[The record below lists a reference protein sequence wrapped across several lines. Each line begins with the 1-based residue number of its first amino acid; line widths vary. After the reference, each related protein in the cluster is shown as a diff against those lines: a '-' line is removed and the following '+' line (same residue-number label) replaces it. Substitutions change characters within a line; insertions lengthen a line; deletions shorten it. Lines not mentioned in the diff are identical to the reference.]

1 MKEVQD
7 YLTTI
12 FFDNSHDNIYKEDFM
27 SKYILSCGYRKR
39 YIESIFRNVTSQV
52 SNIFTELEKN
62 ICKDRIELYD
72 IYFIV
77 KDECEIT
84 AMDVFFHFIKNF

>member
-12 FFDNSHDNIYKEDFM
+12 FFGNSIDGVRKEDSL
-27 SKYILSCGYRKR
+27 SKFILSCGYRKR

-52 SNIFTELEKN
+52 SNILTDLEKN
-62 ICKDRIELYD
+62 ICKEKVELYD

-77 KDECEIT
+77 KDECVFT
-84 AMDVFFHFIKNF
+84 AILMF